1 MSQNEII
8 AVIKRAIE
16 IDSRKNGGQRNE
28 LRTVQLLSILLM
40 LDAKHA
46 RLLEI
51 ATGEGKSTIIS
62 ALAVIKALQGHQVD
76 VITSSSILAKRDV
89 KE

>member
-1 MSQNEII
+1 
-8 AVIKRAIE
+8 
-16 IDSRKNGGQRNE
+16 
-28 LRTVQLLSILLM
+28 M
-40 LDAKHA
+40 LDAKNA

-62 ALAVIKALQGHQVD
+62 AVAVIKALQGHQVD

-89 KE
+89 